1 MGIVVERTWLS
12 LKNPI
17 IDKNVVNMD
26 IINKFGIENIEKE
39 DTQVIFFME
48 DTYNFEIWLLD
59 FEISYTMKHFV
70 DGSLNQVIISI
81 DDYSKIE
88 KYVFTDDKKAEIL
101 KVIIKD
107 IFGIEGA
114 FVDELANHNANIVF
128 VGEFKDPN
136 LYTIGKFD
144 DEVVSIESEGLLKIV
159 NAIKIILEQ

>member
-1 MGIVVERTWLS
+1 
-12 LKNPI
+12 
-17 IDKNVVNMD
+17 MD

-101 KVIIKD
+101 
-107 IFGIEGA
+107 
-114 FVDELANHNANIVF
+114 
-128 VGEFKDPN
+128 
-136 LYTIGKFD
+136 
-144 DEVVSIESEGLLKIV
+144 
-159 NAIKIILEQ
+159 

>member
-1 MGIVVERTWLS
+1 
-12 LKNPI
+12 
-17 IDKNVVNMD
+17 MD